1 MLTVIREHALVGS
14 PWWDLPFDERNAKIY
29 AEHRHQPLAEVLSQA
44 ASSYRAFLAA
54 FETLTDADLT
64 DPARYANMPADWEPW
79 RVYSSN
85 TYEHYRDH
93 TADLR
98 AWLGALPKE

>member
-1 MLTVIREHALVGS
+1 MVTVIQKKALAGS
-14 PWWDLPFDERNAKIY
+14 PWWDLPFDERNANIY
-29 AEHRHQPLAEVLSQA
+29 TQHKDQHLPEVLAEA

-54 FETLTDADLT
+54 FDTLTDLDLN

-85 TYEHYRDH
+85 TYEHYHDH

-98 AWLGALPKE
+98 AWLARTAQE